1 MKRKMLINASEH
13 EEFRVAIVE
22 DQKLEEFYIETTAR
36 TQTKGNIYKG
46 IISSIQPSLK
56 AAFVNYGAIKNGF
69 LQFSE
74 IHPEYFI
81 KEPLQNKLKI
91 EDVIKNGQ
99 EVMVQVTKE
108 ESGNKGAMLTT
119 FISIPGRYLVL
130 MPGSETR
137 GISRQIHDEKDRDQF
152 LEILNSLDLP
162 KNIGVIIRTVCEG
175 QTKTAIKRDLSSLM
189 RLWNKIHED
198 VQDKKAPYLLY
209 KEVDLAHRAIRDF
222 YTPDIDMILVD
233 DKNVV
238 ERLKNVMSIVSPRQK
253 GMIKLHQEKR
263 PLFAKYQLEEQIE
276 DIFKNSVKLP
286 SGGQIVIDQTEAL
299 VAVDVNTGK
308 FSHQKGHDETIF
320 RTNLEAAIEIARQLR
335 LRDLGG
341 LIVIDFIDMMNN
353 KHIREVEK
361 IIKVELKKDK
371 AKTSVSRISKFGL
384 LEMSR
389 ERIRPAIT
397 FSTTLQCPHCHGTG
411 VIKSKEVI
419 AVSFLRRIRA
429 GVCKGDMERVEGMLP
444 METADYLLNHKRSE
458 LQNLEKEHNVKIS
471 LHAESGI
478 LSAEGTLE
486 FIKKPVLSEPAEDKT
501 KDNVKPKPKMQPIAK
516 VKTENKVEEEIVT
529 KVDIEVKTEVETE
542 VNKEE
547 TETKEQEN
555 NT

>member
-13 EEFRVAIVE
+13 EEFRVAVVE
-22 DQKLEEFYIETTAR
+22 DQKLEEFYIETTAK

-46 IISSIQPSLK
+46 IISSIQPSLN
-56 AAFVNYGAIKNGF
+56 AAFVNYGAAKNGF

-81 KEPLQNKLKI
+81 KEPSKSKLKI
-91 EDVIKNGQ
+91 DDLIKNGQ
-99 EVMVQVTKE
+99 QVMVQVTKE

-137 GISRQIHDEKDRDQF
+137 GISRQIHDEKDRNRF
-152 LEILNSLDLP
+152 LEILNSLNLSKD
-162 KNIGVIIRTVCEG
+162 IGLIIRTVCEG
-175 QTKTAIKRDLSSLM
+175 QTKTAIKKDLNSLM
-189 RLWNKIHED
+189 RLWTMIRKD
-198 VQDKKAPYLLY
+198 AQDKKAPCLLY
-209 KEVDLAHRAIRDF
+209 KEVDLAYRAIRDF

-238 ERLKNVMSIVSPRQK
+238 DRLKSVMGIVSPRQK
-253 GMIKLHQEKR
+253 GMIKFHQEKR
-263 PLFAKYQLEEQIE
+263 PLFARYQLEEQIE
-276 DIFKNSVKLP
+276 DIFRNSVKLS

-308 FSHQKGHDETIF
+308 FSHQKGHEETIF
-320 RTNLEAAIEIARQLR
+320 RTNMEAAVEIARQLR

-341 LIVIDFIDMMNN
+341 LIVIDFIDMINN

-361 IIKVELKKDK
+361 TIKTELRKDK
-371 AKTSVSRISKFGL
+371 AKTSVLRISKFGL

-397 FSTTLQCPHCHGTG
+397 FATTLQCPYCHGTG

-419 AVSFLRRIRA
+419 AVSFLRRIRT
-429 GVCKGDMERVEGMLP
+429 GVCKGGVECVKGMLP

-458 LQNLEKEHNVKIS
+458 LQHLENEHNVKIF
-471 LHAESGI
+471 LHAEPGI

-486 FIKKPVLSEPAEDKT
+486 FIKKPVLGESAEEKT
-501 KDNVKPKPKMQPIAK
+501 KDDIKPKSKSNKQSKPKA
-516 VKTENKVEEEIVT
+516 KTEKQTEKEKVAEGETGVKSEIEEQT
-529 KVDIEVKTEVETE
+529 KTE
-542 VNKEE
+542 
-547 TETKEQEN
+547 EQKDN
-555 NT
+555 P